1 MSKYPKRI
9 SVELIT
15 LENDLVLDIG
25 AGAGLVAGAQLKV
38 TTTSFNLNIR
48 NEASTDGDIVGKAK
62 HGEIV
67 IFVSKLNDQWWQI
80 KTKDG
85 EEGYAF
91 STYLTPVE

>member
-25 AGAGLVAGAQLKV
+25 AGLVEGAQLKV
-38 TTTSFNLNIR
+38 TTTSSNSNIR
-48 NEASTDGDIVGKAK
+48 EEASTDGDIVGKAK

-91 STYLTPVE
+91 STYLTPVG